1 MAQVKANSSSAGGS
15 GDGSGGG
22 GSLNLTP
29 ASENAKG
36 GLSSTI
42 SQHLST
48 RASVD
53 SDSDYQGSATTPSGT
68 PSRPLSRTSSSM
80 SGVSTMATKDGVEGQ
95 RFKKFHEPTSY
106 MNDDEN
112 MDRESITSQSTCSG
126 YTEDNTP
133 PPPNIP
139 SAPPVTLNEKIRL
152 LRTGSVSGKK

>member
-1 MAQVKANSSSAGGS
+1 MAQVKANSSSSAGGS
-15 GDGSGGG
+15 GGN

-29 ASENAKG
+29 ASESAKG
-36 GLSSTI
+36 SSLGSTI

-95 RFKKFHEPTSY
+95 RFKKFHEPTAY
-106 MNDDEN
+106 MDDDEN
-112 MDRESITSQSTCSG
+112 MDRESVTSQSTCSG
-126 YTEDNTP
+126 YTDDSTP